1 MQSTILQHKAYRV
14 NMKLSTLNIAIL
26 VLLICFV
33 ASYSKAEP
41 AACSKSNKEKN
52 SKEEIQREYIYGM
65 PVSVTTNETVQNG
78 LNSIEINT
86 KSLSSGAYFVTL
98 RTATEHISK
107 LINIIK

>member
-1 MQSTILQHKAYRV
+1 MKISTF
-14 NMKLSTLNIAIL
+14 NIAIL
-26 VLLICFV
+26 VLLLCFV
-33 ASYSKAEP
+33 VNSSIAKTAIN
-41 AACSKSNKEKN
+41 SKSNKEKN
-52 SKEEIQREYIYGM
+52 SKEEIQRNYQYGM
-65 PVSVTTNETVQNG
+65 SIMGISNETVQNG